1 MLVEL
6 SEKSHTNFLIIKNMK
21 TIEKFETDNGYCF
34 KDYKAFESKKGICYV
49 PELTDHKYTYN
60 DFLEIAKNNKEL
72 AQMLFDFVD
81 WQHPETLYNELLIEE
96 EI

>member
-1 MLVEL
+1 
-6 SEKSHTNFLIIKNMK
+6 MK
-21 TIEKFETDNGYCF
+21 TIEKFATDNGYCF

-72 AQMLFDFVD
+72 ARTLFDLVD